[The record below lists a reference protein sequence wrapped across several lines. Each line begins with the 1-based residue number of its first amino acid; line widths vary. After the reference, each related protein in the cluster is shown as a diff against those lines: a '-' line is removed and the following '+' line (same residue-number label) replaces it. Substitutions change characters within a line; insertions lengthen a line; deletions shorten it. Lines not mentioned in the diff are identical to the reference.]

1 MLKDEY
7 VLKIMLMAGFEEQ
20 DMEDTELQTV
30 VKAKAAIIIGYLN
43 SGGASLD
50 SENLTDYELGVVANG
65 VNDLLNNTAG
75 GTELSSS
82 FKIFA
87 GQLCTNGVIKN
98 G

>member
-7 VLKIMLMAGFEEQ
+7 VLKIMIGIGLNEQ
-20 DMEDTELQTV
+20 DMEDEQVQTTIRL
-30 VKAKAAIIIGYLN
+30 KATMVIGYLN
-43 SGGASLD
+43 EGGASLD
-50 SENLTDYELGVVANG
+50 PENLTDYELGVVANG

-75 GTELSSS
+75 GTELSPS
-82 FKIFA
+82 FKLFA